1 MIDSITQRGGAVRL
15 TRILIGIAA
24 ACVACLALATGSASA
39 KTIYKYVYSGEYFDG
54 SASSK
59 GQFKELGGI
68 DYEPATQ
75 KLYVSVPGS
84 PGVIEKF
91 TKAGVPANFSALNN
105 GAGRD
110 YIDLGKQASGEVSV
124 DTSSNPSTAGNIYLQ
139 SGGTFFGYH
148 PNGLAIEPAF
158 NETQFGE
165 AGKPGVNLFGGCGST
180 AGPNGEYWDFTFGNG
195 QPEIHKRNLET
206 FKPEVTYL
214 TEGTFGRPMM
224 CNMKVDSQG
233 NFYGLTE
240 EGSFGPQAAVKL
252 PPEPVADGAGGTE
265 AKPPEREQHYR
276 LNASCCGQEV
286 FGNSGAHFGIDRSN
300 DDVFLVESTFVPTFG
315 TSRISLYD
323 SKGGLLTQFGGAE
336 GGYLG
341 LRNVGGIT
349 VDPATHDVYVTNN
362 RDYGSEARHVEK
374 FVRGPSFTVPTTDTE
389 QPTQPSTPT
398 EGTFHGT
405 LNPDGLETEFCYF
418 EYGLTQ
424 SLGSVVP
431 CSQGQN
437 LTGSSDIAVTAP
449 VAGLK
454 KGTKYWVKLFAAN
467 KANEIVSDGGPEK
480 FIAQSKP
487 IAKSVFV
494 SKINTDG
501 ANFNGT
507 VDPNGGRTWYYWEYG
522 PTTAYGGTTPE
533 KRLRREDNTELELPE
548 ALTEP
553 YFVSNLVSGFE
564 PGKPVHFR
572 LVARNEQGTTLGTDQ
587 EFITYVQESEPSCPN
602 SLVRQQ
608 TGSALLLDCRAYEL
622 ASTSYSGGHDVVSP
636 TVPGQKPLV
645 AYPDASGRLLYSLE
659 SAVVPGV
666 LGDPTNLGRDP
677 YVAVRGADGWTTE
690 YVGLPSGGMADSG
703 SFGSPLL
710 EADSG
715 LRQFAFGGEDICD
728 PCFADGST
736 NVPLRRSDGS
746 IEKGMAG
753 SLNPAADPAGEVRQ
767 RFSADGST
775 FVFGAEEKFESTGNE
790 GSVSIYKRNL
800 QAGSTQLVS
809 TLPNG
814 STMTGA
820 GIAELAVSS
829 NGDRVLIGKRVSQDG
844 AGNEYFDLYMNVGG
858 SPNSVQVVDSSS
870 GVIFNGMTSD
880 GSKVFFTTPDQL
892 AGDTDSGND
901 FYVADVGATS
911 TITRLST
918 GTGGTGDTDSCEPIG
933 NWNVVTGGPDCGTAA
948 IAGGGGVA
956 GDDGTAYFV
965 SPELLDGAGNGEPN
979 QANLYVV
986 NPGDSPHFVGT
997 IDSSL
1002 VKSGQQPPKHPVVNA
1017 SFASSLKTNESIAVD
1032 QDTGDVYV
1040 LERGFPQGVSR
1051 FDSEGNPENFTA
1063 GPNAGT
1069 NKLLTSF
1076 SGGTAEAQ
1084 VAFDNSGGVFDG
1096 DFYVSNGGGTVKIYA
1111 GTGEELGSI
1120 GGFFFEC
1127 GVAVDQSNGA
1137 LYVGD
1142 YSYGGIRRLAPT
1154 SGTTPVSASNYT
1166 ETSIHT
1172 QGMNPCQV
1180 AADTAGNVY
1189 ASNWS
1194 NGPTKKFQAS
1204 DFSGAGPTEEGV
1216 AVASNTSGLYAD
1228 PATDDIYVD
1237 ERSQIGRYDSAGN
1250 LIQTIGNAES
1260 LGANSRGVA
1269 INATTGHVYASR
1281 SPAVVEFGYE
1291 LVPYEPIDNPAV
1303 VHGVRASGTHSYED
1317 FQVSP
1322 DGRYALFSSVVPLTG
1337 YANQGHSELYR
1348 YDAVSDTLECPSC
1361 APTLQPAQN
1370 DVRMSPYGLNMTDD
1384 GRVFFT
1390 TKDSFVLRDT
1400 NGKTDAYEWS
1410 SGTTQLISAGLGPAD
1425 SALLSVGA
1433 DGKDAYFF
1441 TRDLLS
1447 RQDGNG
1453 SAVKIYDAREG
1464 GGFLFED
1471 PPQPCAASDEC
1482 HGAGTEQPAAPNI
1495 NTATGEGPVRQGNG
1509 TAGCDQLARK
1519 AKKEAQRA
1527 AQLRRKAKSA
1537 SAAQSRKL
1545 RKQARRASKQAR
1557 KLEREA
1563 KACTQTNGGG
1573 AK

>member
-1 MIDSITQRGGAVRL
+1 MRS
-15 TRILIGIAA
+15 TRILIGVAI
-24 ACVACLALATGSASA
+24 ACVTCLALVTGSAGA

-84 PGVIEKF
+84 PGIIEKF
-91 TKAGVPANFSALNN
+91 TKTGVPANFSALNN

-110 YIDLGKQASGEVSV
+110 YIDLGKQAGGEVSV

-139 SGGTFFGYH
+139 AGGTFFGYH
-148 PNGLAIEPAF
+148 PNGLPIEPAF

-165 AGKPGVNLFGGCGST
+165 AGKPGVSLFGGCGST

-195 QPEIHKRNLET
+195 QPEIHKRNLDT

-286 FGNSGAHFGIDRSN
+286 FGNSGAHFGVDRSN
-300 DDVFLVESTFVPTFG
+300 DEVFLVESTFVPTFG
-315 TSRISLYD
+315 TSRVSLYD

-336 GGYLG
+336 GGYEG

-398 EGTFHGT
+398 EGVFHGT
-405 LNPDGLETEFCYF
+405 LNPDGLETEYCYF

-431 CSQGQN
+431 CSQGLN

-449 VAGLK
+449 VTGLK

-487 IAKSVFV
+487 IPKSVFV

-564 PGKPVHFR
+564 PGKPIHFR
-572 LVARNEQGTTLGTDQ
+572 LVARNEQGTTIGTDQ

-677 YVAVRGADGWTTE
+677 YVAVRGAGGWTTE
-690 YVGLPSGGMADSG
+690 YVGLPSGGMADPG

-715 LRQFAFGGEDICD
+715 LHQFAFGGENICD

-736 NVPLRRSDGS
+736 NVPLRRSNGA

-753 SLNPAADPAGEVRQ
+753 SLNPAADPAGEVRR

-775 FVFGAEEKFESTGNE
+775 FVFGAEQKFESTGNE
-790 GSVSIYKRNL
+790 GSVSIYRRNL
-800 QAGSTQLVS
+800 QTGSTQLVS

-814 STMTGA
+814 STMTGT

-870 GVIFNGMTSD
+870 GAIFNGMTAD
-880 GSKVFFTTPDQL
+880 GSKVFFTTPDHL
-892 AGDTDSGND
+892 AGDTDEGND
-901 FYVADVGATS
+901 FFVADVGATS
-911 TITRLST
+911 TIIRLST

-933 NWNVVTGGPDCGTAA
+933 NWNVVTGGPNCGIAA

-956 GDDGTAYFV
+956 DEDGTAYFV

-986 NPGDSPHFVGT
+986 KPGDSPQFVGT

-1069 NKLLTSF
+1069 NKLLVSF

-1096 DFYVSNGGGTVKIYA
+1096 DFYVSNGGGNVKIYA
-1111 GTGEELGSI
+1111 GTGEELGTI
-1120 GGFFFEC
+1120 GGFIFEC

-1142 YSYGGIRRLAPT
+1142 YSYGGVRRLMPT

-1166 ETSIHT
+1166 ETSIKT

-1204 DFSGAGPTEEGV
+1204 DFSGAGPSEEGV
-1216 AVASNTSGLYAD
+1216 AVASNTSTMYAD

-1269 INATTGHVYASR
+1269 INATTGHIYASR
-1281 SPAVVEFGYE
+1281 SPAVVEFGSE
-1291 LVPYEPIDNPAV
+1291 VVPYEPIDNPAV
-1303 VHGVRASGTHSYED
+1303 VHGVKASGTHSYED
-1317 FQVSP
+1317 FQVTP

-1337 YANQGHSELYR
+1337 YANQGRSELYR

-1361 APTLQPAQN
+1361 APTLAPAQN
-1370 DVRMSPYGLNMTDD
+1370 DVRLSPFGLNMTDD

-1410 SGTTQLISAGLGPAD
+1410 SGTTQLVSAGLGPAD
-1425 SALLSVGA
+1425 SALLSVSA

-1482 HGAGTEQPAAPNI
+1482 HGAGTEQPSAPNI
-1495 NTATGEGPVRQGNG
+1495 NTATGEGPQRQGNG
-1509 TAGCDQLARK
+1509 TAGCDLLARK
-1519 AKKEAQRA
+1519 AKKEAQLA
-1527 AQLRRKAKSA
+1527 ARLRRKARSA
-1537 SAAQSRKL
+1537 SAARSQKL
-1545 RKQARRASKQAR
+1545 HKQARRASKQAQ